1 MTRYTLLF
9 VIMFML
15 NACEQQGALDLA
27 ALEGRARSGDQPAAE
42 QLVALLGQTE
52 NNLNMQAY
60 KILLDLGK
68 KAAPALLKE
77 IDSDSSERREHVI
90 AALGTLQVRAAVP
103 EISAVLANTKL
114 GRRYIAA
121 WALGEIADPAGIP
134 ALIAAL
140 DDPDHEVRR
149 YATRSLIKLNR
160 AAVPPLLDVLS
171 AGSARAAAGAIR
183 ALGDIGDQRALDAL
197 LQQLSGEHRI
207 EVILALGKL
216 KDRRAA
222 AAMVSA
228 LDDPDWRIRM
238 NAAMALGP
246 LGGPAAVASLRKTLE
261 DEVRVVRE
269 WSARSLEMI
278 TGEHILY
285 RNNAGDYVPPY
296 NIYH

>member
-9 VIMFML
+9 VIMFIL
-15 NACEQQGALDLA
+15 NACEQQGPLDLA
-27 ALEGRARSGDQPAAE
+27 ALEGRARSGDQQATE
-42 QLVALLGQTE
+42 QLVTLLGHTE

-68 KAAPALLKE
+68 KAAPALIKE

-103 EISAVLANTKL
+103 EISAVLANTKS

-140 DDPDHEVRR
+140 DDPDHQVRR

-171 AGSARAAAGAIR
+171 AGSVRAVAGAIR

-197 LQQLSGEHRI
+197 LQQLSGEHRS
-207 EVILALGKL
+207 EAILALGKL

-222 AAMVSA
+222 AAMISA

-246 LGGPAAVASLRKTLE
+246 LGGPAAVESLRKTLE

-278 TGEHILY
+278 TGEHVLY

>member
-9 VIMFML
+9 VIMFIL
-15 NACEQQGALDLA
+15 NACEQQEPLDLA
-27 ALEGRARSGDQPAAE
+27 ALEGRARSGDQQATE
-42 QLVALLGQTE
+42 QLVTLLGHTE

-68 KAAPALLKE
+68 KAAPALIKE

-103 EISAVLANTKL
+103 EISAVLANTKS

-140 DDPDHEVRR
+140 DDPDHQVRR

-171 AGSARAAAGAIR
+171 AGSVRAVAGAIR

-197 LQQLSGEHRI
+197 LQQLSGEHRS
-207 EVILALGKL
+207 EAILALGKL

-222 AAMVSA
+222 AAMISA

-246 LGGPAAVASLRKTLE
+246 LGGPAAVESLRKTLE

-278 TGEHILY
+278 TGEHVLY